1 MPSIAA
7 TAPARLVGPC
17 MQEASSWTTPSSFG
31 RPPYPTE
38 LSLGSSSWIFTPS
51 MAASSVSVPRSTSSR
66 ARPTPRR
73 PLAEL
78 TAAARAVRRRKT
90 AGAPIAAPREVSPSE
105 AAAAPAAP
113 RNPRRVNGRSMP
125 APLVRA
131 TVRDL
136 GRAHGDVNLP
146 RVWAVRTFGPLT
158 PPIPLE
164 PPGARA
170 PSSIENPLSLARIAV
185 AAIVLF
191 ATVVALVLWATGL
204 VPRAIVLVCVLWA
217 LYGFA
222 MGLLGGVLE
231 PLTDGTARAFMDVGL
246 ERAGGGYSAIEALI
260 SQGRYADA
268 AEAYRERAQDPA
280 APAAAT
286 LP

>member
-1 MPSIAA
+1 M
-7 TAPARLVGPC
+7 
-17 MQEASSWTTPSSFG
+17 
-31 RPPYPTE
+31 
-38 LSLGSSSWIFTPS
+38 
-51 MAASSVSVPRSTSSR
+51 
-66 ARPTPRR
+66 
-73 PLAEL
+73 
-78 TAAARAVRRRKT
+78 
-90 AGAPIAAPREVSPSE
+90 
-105 AAAAPAAP
+105 
-113 RNPRRVNGRSMP
+113 
-125 APLVRA
+125 
-131 TVRDL
+131 
-136 GRAHGDVNLP
+136 P

-170 PSSIENPLSLARIAV
+170 PSSIENPLSLARIAI
-185 AAIVLF
+185 AAILLL

-204 VPRAIVLVCVLWA
+204 VPRAIVLVGVLWA

-268 AEAYRERAQDPA
+268 AEAYRERALSTA
-280 APAAAT
+280 RVRRARNRSR
-286 LP
+286 LEFL